1 MRRGRKAQGSRR
13 FTADEIAR
21 LPAAGIPRSATYPQ
35 ATRSHPNVPLQDPR
49 GEPPPARWPLATV
62 LIAVGIT
69 GASGANFNA
78 QTANAGNAFASG
90 ALEMSN
96 DESGAILGLS
106 GVEPGDVTDGEVG
119 IENTGTVDGDF
130 TLGMANLTN
139 NNATYKMSTQINLV
153 VKDCGADLD
162 CDTSDDVVTPVYS
175 GSLDAM
181 GTGISL
187 GSWNGGDEHR
197 YEFTATFAASA
208 NDNYENRSTTA
219 DFVWNATS

>member
-1 MRRGRKAQGSRR
+1 MSRFKILAANPRRS
-13 FTADEIAR
+13 
-21 LPAAGIPRSATYPQ
+21 LAA
-35 ATRSHPNVPLQDPR
+35 
-49 GEPPPARWPLATV
+49 LATV

-69 GASGANFNA
+69 GASGADFNA
-78 QTANAGNAFASG
+78 QSANAGNTFASG
-90 ALEMSN
+90 ALSMSN

-106 GVEPGDVTDGEVG
+106 GMKPGDVTDGEVG
-119 IENTGTVDGDF
+119 IENTGTVAGDF
-130 TLGMANLTN
+130 TLDMANLTN

-153 VKDCGADLD
+153 VKDCGDDLD
-162 CDTSDDVVTPVYS
+162 CDTADDVASPVYS

-187 GSWNGGDEHR
+187 GSWNAGDEHR

-208 NDNYENRSTTA
+208 GDDYENRSTTA